1 MCRRGVWV
9 SIPAPGNY
17 LRRVDLLRRLALA
30 GRSFTAMNKDE
41 ATQIVRQELAKY
53 RTRPYVE
60 LSRLVGT
67 RLPTRVI
74 KGPSGAE
81 YQVAIQIR
89 WDGKADGDIRVVG
102 SIDDAGWRAF
112 VPLSEDF
119 ITSPNDVISATW

>member
-1 MCRRGVWV
+1 
-9 SIPAPGNY
+9 
-17 LRRVDLLRRLALA
+17 
-30 GRSFTAMNKDE
+30 MNKDE
-41 ATQIVRQELAKY
+41 ATEIVRQELTKY

-60 LSRLVGT
+60 LSLLVGT

-74 KGPSGAE
+74 KGASGTE

-89 WDGKADGDIRVVG
+89 WDGKADGDIRVIG

-119 ITSPNDVISATW
+119 ITSSDDVISSTW